1 MAQVET
7 APQFGAEL
15 KASRTDGFKPVNAW
29 VLGGITWLDDVQSFY
44 RERSAI
50 EKEYSQKLSALA
62 KKYFEKKARKS
73 SSLSVGDTPT
83 VTPGSLES
91 ASMTTWGVQLST
103 LESRAAEHDRFA
115 NQLVTGLADP
125 LKNLGTRLED
135 LRKHHADFAGK
146 LEKERDG
153 TYAELRKTKGKY
165 DSVCQD
171 VENKRKKQDGA
182 FDHGRSKAA
191 TAFNQQQEDMRNVK
205 NTYLIAINVTNKQKE
220 RYYNEYVPE
229 LLESLQDL
237 SETRVSKLNSLWL
250 HAASI
255 EHQTLSQSTQLIDHL
270 SSEIPRNQP
279 HLDSLMFL
287 QHNAA
292 PWTPPAD
299 FTFEPSPVWLDDS
312 NMAIDPTSQ
321 VFLRNILTK
330 SKSSLAELRKDVDA
344 KRREV
349 EGAKRVRGLIREG
362 KDKRDEASVLQS
374 QFYLQEQLHESE
386 RKKITAEVEVA
397 TIASVVGDISVGAK
411 QHAFKAQTFKIPT
424 NCDLCGER
432 IWGLSAKGFDCKDCG
447 FTCHGK
453 CEMKVPADCPG
464 ETDKAGQ
471 KKLKAERQAAA
482 QSGANSNVQS
492 ASPSGATSINGD
504 GAADGPRLNRRDTIG
519 SMSTLS
525 SGYVPASQRSVSGR
539 QEENG
544 TSAAATDK
552 PKIGVS
558 GAGGV
563 RRNRVVA
570 PPPEKYVHDGDTS
583 SAHEERGRMA
593 YGYQKNG
600 PDEISVDEGDA
611 VVILEA
617 DDGSG
622 WTKISL
628 PHSPSSSGLVPTSYI
643 DLSSPVPAAPHP
655 SASVISLTPSYA
667 SSASP
672 NPAASSPNPGK
683 KKGPAVAPRR
693 AKKAAAPTQPAQRTV
708 EALYTYAAAG
718 EGEVSMDEGERL
730 VVVGKD
736 EGDGWVEVERGNG
749 SRGVVPRDGY
759 GERSKR
765 RRSGNAGNL
774 DEVV

>member
-1 MAQVET
+1 MAEVET

-15 KASRTDGFKPVNAW
+15 KDGFKPVNAW
-29 VLGGITWLDDVQSFY
+29 VSGGIAWLDEIQAFY

-62 KKYFEKKARKS
+62 KKYFEKKSRKS

-115 NQLVTGLADP
+115 NQLISGLADP
-125 LKNLGTRLED
+125 LKNLGGRLED
-135 LRKHHADFAGK
+135 LRKHHSDFAAK

-153 TYAELRKTKGKY
+153 TYAELKKTKGKY

-171 VENKRKKQDGA
+171 VESKRKKQDGA
-182 FDHGRSKAA
+182 FDHGRAKAA
-191 TAFNQQQEDMRNVK
+191 AAFNQQQEDMRNVK
-205 NTYLIAINVTNKQKE
+205 NTYLITINVTNKQKE
-220 RYYNEYVPE
+220 RYYDEYIPD
-229 LLESLQDL
+229 LLDSLQDL
-237 SETRVSKLNSLWL
+237 SETRVSKLNTIWL
-250 HAASI
+250 QAASI
-255 EHQTLSQSTQLIDHL
+255 EHQTLSQSTKLMDHL

-287 QHNAA
+287 RHNSAS
-292 PWTPPAD
+292 WTPPPD
-299 FTFEPSPVWLDDS
+299 FTFEPSPVWLDDAS
-312 NMAIDPTSQ
+312 MAIDPASQ

-330 SKSSLAELRKDVDA
+330 SKSSLAELRRDVDT

-362 KDKRDEASVLQS
+362 KDKRDEATVLQA
-374 QFYLQEQLHESE
+374 QFSLQEALHESE
-386 RKKITAEVEVA
+386 RRKITAEVEVA
-397 TIASVVGDISVGAK
+397 TISSVVGDISIGAK

-482 QSGANSNVQS
+482 QQAGASSNG
-492 ASPSGATSINGD
+492 APTSPVNGAD
-504 GAADGPRLNRRDTIG
+504 GASDGPRLSRRDTIG

-525 SGYVPASQRSVSGR
+525 SGYVPASQRSASGR

-544 TSAAATDK
+544 AGEKA
-552 PKIGVS
+552 KIG
-558 GAGGV
+558 GASTGGV
-563 RRNRVVA
+563 RRNRIVA
-570 PPPEKYVHDGDTS
+570 PPPTQYVHDGEATS
-583 SAHEERGRMA
+583 AGGGSGEERGKMA
-593 YGYQKNG
+593 YAYQG
-600 PDEISVDEGDA
+600 SGEGEVSVEEGEA
-611 VVILEA
+611 VVVVEG

-622 WTKISL
+622 WTKVRV
-628 PHSPSSSGLVPTSYI
+628 PSTRETGLVPTSYI
-643 DLSSPVPAAPHP
+643 DHLPSPPPT
-655 SASVISLTPSYA
+655 ASTISLTPSHTSSTNA
-667 SSASP
+667 ST
-672 NPAASSPNPGK
+672 AATSSPNPGGK

-693 AKKAAAPTQPAQRTV
+693 AGKKAAAAAPGNKYV
-708 EALYTYAAAG
+708 EAMYTYSATG
-718 EGEVSMDEGERL
+718 EGETSMDEGERL
-730 VVVGKD
+730 MVVTAD
-736 EGDGWVEVERGNG
+736 SGDGWVEVERGNG
-749 SRGVVPRDGY
+749 ARGVVP
-759 GERSKR
+759 
-765 RRSGNAGNL
+765 AGWVK
-774 DEVV
+774 EV

>member
-1 MAQVET
+1 MAEVET

-15 KASRTDGFKPVNAW
+15 KDGFKPVNAW
-29 VLGGITWLDDVQSFY
+29 VSGGITWLDEIQAFY

-50 EKEYSQKLSALA
+50 EKEYSQKLSTLA
-62 KKYFEKKARKS
+62 KKYFEKKAKKS

-103 LESRAAEHDRFA
+103 LESRATEHDQFA
-115 NQLVTGLADP
+115 NRLISGLADP
-125 LKNLGTRLED
+125 LKTLGTRLED
-135 LRKHHADFAGK
+135 LRKHHSDFAAK

-153 TYAELRKTKGKY
+153 TYTELRKTKGKY

-191 TAFNQQQEDMRNVK
+191 AAFNQQQEDMRNVK
-205 NTYLIAINVTNKQKE
+205 NTYLISINVTNKQKE
-220 RYYNEYVPE
+220 RYYNEYIPE
-229 LLESLQDL
+229 LLDSLQDL
-237 SETRVSKLNSLWL
+237 SETRVSKLNAIWL

-270 SSEIPRNQP
+270 SAEIPRNQP

-287 QHNAA
+287 RHNTAS
-292 PWTPPAD
+292 WTPPPD
-299 FTFEPSPVWLDDS
+299 FSFEPSPVWLDDS
-312 NMAIDPTSQ
+312 SMAIDPTSQ

-330 SKSSLAELRKDVDA
+330 SKSSLAELRRDVDN

-349 EGAKRVRGLIREG
+349 EGAKKVRGLIREG
-362 KDKRDEASVLQS
+362 KDKRDEAMVLQS

-397 TIASVVGDISVGAK
+397 TISSVVGDISIGAK
-411 QHAFKAQTFKIPT
+411 SHAFKAQTFKIPT

-482 QSGANSNVQS
+482 QAAPAAG
-492 ASPSGATSINGD
+492 ASPVNGD
-504 GAADGPRLNRRDTIG
+504 GAADGPRLSRRDTIG

-544 TSAAATDK
+544 TTNTTTPAPAADK
-552 PKIGVS
+552 PKIGS

-563 RRNRVVA
+563 RRNRIVA
-570 PPPEKYVHDGDTS
+570 PPPEQYVHDGGPSTS
-583 SAHEERGRMA
+583 SEERGRMA
-593 YGYQKNG
+593 YSYQANG
-600 PDEISVDEGDA
+600 EGETSVEEGDMVA
-611 VVILEA
+611 VVEA

-622 WTKISL
+622 WTKIRG
-628 PHSPSSSGLVPTSYI
+628 PHATGLVPTSYI
-643 DLSSPVPAAPHP
+643 DFLP
-655 SASVISLTPSYA
+655 SAPATGSTHSLTPSHDSSTHA
-667 SSASP
+667 SSA
-672 NPAASSPNPGK
+672 ATSSPNPGAGR

-693 AKKAAAPTQPAQRTV
+693 AGKKTAAPGGTKFV
-708 EALYTYAAAG
+708 EAMYTYAATG
-718 EGEVSMDEGERL
+718 EGEVSMEEGERL
-730 VVVGKD
+730 VLVLPD
-736 EGDGWVEVERGNG
+736 QGDGWAEVERGG
-749 SRGVVPRDGY
+749 ERGVVP
-759 GERSKR
+759 
-765 RRSGNAGNL
+765 AGWIR
-774 DEVV
+774 EV